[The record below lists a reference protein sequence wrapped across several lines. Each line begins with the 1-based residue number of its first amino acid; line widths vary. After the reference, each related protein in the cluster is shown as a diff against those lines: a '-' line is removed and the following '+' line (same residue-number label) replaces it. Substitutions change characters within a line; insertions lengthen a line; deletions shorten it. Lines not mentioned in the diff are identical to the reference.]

1 MKAIIKMHT
10 MKKNFIIILFILSGV
25 HSFAQNELGAFIFP
39 QLTTMHN
46 KANKLNVPI
55 YQTLPTITY
64 CGDVS
69 FLHHLTKSKSH
80 GPIRHGALS
89 SHFKTKKSLR
99 FDLLYVQHN
108 QNFKSEYRIGGGKVK
123 THEGTKR
130 LSYLKVPLLYEVTV
144 PINNKI
150 SFSLYGGP
158 QFSFLMKAQG
168 GLVYWIHYDDHDYYD
183 LPFSS
188 RDYFK
193 KITADAAG
201 GFHFEFSMTRWLHL
215 LAGMRFDYTLS
226 TVENRTAIV
235 NNYPVYGSEELRTNG
250 RNTALALVVGVNYQ
264 FHKAEF
270 DRTRF

>member
-1 MKAIIKMHT
+1 MTAIINTHT
-10 MKKNFIIILFILSGV
+10 MKKNFIIILFLLSGIY
-25 HSFAQNELGAFIFP
+25 SFAQNELGAFIFP

-46 KANKLNVPI
+46 RANKLDDPI
-55 YQTLPTITY
+55 YQTLPTVTY
-64 CGDVS
+64 GGGFS
-69 FLHHLTKSKSH
+69 FLHHLNKSKSH

-108 QNFKSEYRIGGGKVK
+108 QNFKSEYRVGNGIVK

-130 LSYLKVPLLYEVTV
+130 LSYIKVPLFYEITF
-144 PINNKI
+144 PINKKS
-150 SFSLYGGP
+150 SFSMYGGP
-158 QFSFLMKAQG
+158 QFSFLTKAQG
-168 GLVYWIHYDDHDYYD
+168 GLVYWIHYDDYDFYD
-183 LPFSS
+183 LPFSN

-201 GFHFEFSMTRWLHL
+201 GFHFEYSMTRWMHL
-215 LAGMRFDYTLS
+215 LVGMRFDYTLS
-226 TVENRTAIV
+226 TVENKTAIA
-235 NNYPVYGSEELRTNG
+235 NNYPVYGAEELRTNG
-250 RNTALALVVGVNYQ
+250 RNTAFALVLGVNYQ